1 MSQPAPQPIPAAAP
15 PACTAQLVALRQH
28 QQERLAHLFRR
39 VGGGA
44 DDRYLQDLIARYRGV
59 KTP

>member
-1 MSQPAPQPIPAAAP
+1 MSQPAPQPIPAAA
-15 PACTAQLVALRQH
+15 CTAQPVALRQH

-39 VGGGA
+39 VGDGA

>member
-1 MSQPAPQPIPAAAP
+1 MSQPEPQPTPAGARP
-15 PACTAQLVALRQH
+15 TTPDQPVALRQQ

-39 VGGGA
+39 VGTGA